1 MTVILAKFQALLFQS
16 GIGLKIVTNSEQTVR
31 EILPLQSCQNS
42 ACWEESE
49 SVRAY
54 WQTAASEA
62 KHLTEVVWLQA
73 AEYSLIHISSFF
85 SSSIWRSEVFLY
97 QVSGVSYEEYLEVW
111 WWRWSAHYWHSPR
124 LVLPLPVSSD
134 GPNWTFPLQL
144 SPACVSESS
153 KCYTY
158 NLQPTAYSLQPTSS
172 IALATS
178 EEIRRLLLVNNI
190 KYEFSSQI

>member
-111 WWRWSAHYWHSPR
+111 WWRWSAHYWTDTLRACSYHCQSALMDQTGLFHSSWA
-124 LVLPLPVSSD
+124 LPVS
-134 GPNWTFPLQL
+134 L
-144 SPACVSESS
+144 SHPSVTPT
-153 KCYTY
+153 TY
-158 NLQPTAYSLQPTSS
+158 NLLPTAYSLR
-172 IALATS
+172 LASLWQHLRKSGGFCWLIT
-178 EEIRRLLLVNNI
+178 
-190 KYEFSSQI
+190 